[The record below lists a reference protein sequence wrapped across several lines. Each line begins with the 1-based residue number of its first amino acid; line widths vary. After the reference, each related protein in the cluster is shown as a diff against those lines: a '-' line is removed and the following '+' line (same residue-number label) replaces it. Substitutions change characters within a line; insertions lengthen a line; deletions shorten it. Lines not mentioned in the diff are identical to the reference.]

1 MGDFWD
7 VSPAIGF
14 FFFFIVYF
22 FYSFFTLKPDSQ
34 VPGMLWIWGMC
45 TKKKIPDWEIERV
58 HLTTLISEIFLISSF
73 VRKVAKFNSCEIYW
87 R

>member
-14 FFFFIVYF
+14 VFFFIVYF

-34 VPGMLWIWGMC
+34 VRGMLWIWN
-45 TKKKIPDWEIERV
+45 V
-58 HLTTLISEIFLISSF
+58 H
-73 VRKVAKFNSCEIYW
+73 
-87 R
+87 